1 MTLRANAPMC
11 RDFEL
16 HQQSVSCRG
25 LRRGYNALTPF
36 LVRLLASIAV
46 IGLARALCG

>member
-25 LRRGYNALTPF
+25 LRRGYNAPAHF
-36 LVRLLASIAV
+36 AVQLLASIAAFA
-46 IGLARALCG
+46 LARALCG